1 MLGLPKILFRTFIFS
16 TIIGIAVTC
25 IWYALTHQHG
35 NGDYAHT
42 LPKIIIGAL
51 FLNIL
56 LVGMSLPVLF
66 LANPAIRGNTAMK
79 LILYFAGPI
88 VLMITVLVTKSS
100 HNTQIFYL
108 MLAAV
113 YTIIHAFYYFR
124 TVNKVE

>member
-1 MLGLPKILFRTFIFS
+1 MLGLPKILFRTFILS

-25 IWYALTHQHG
+25 IWYAFSHQDG
-35 NGDYAHT
+35 SGDYAHA

-51 FLNIL
+51 FLNFL

-66 LANPAIRGNTAMK
+66 LANPAIRQNTVMK

-100 HNTQIFYL
+100 HNTRIFYL
-108 MLAAV
+108 MLAAA